1 MLAHKLRA
9 ASSGKALPKF
19 ISSSVNRITATSNTV
34 IAPSGIKDGDL
45 LVAVVFTDTPG
56 QDVTPHTGF
65 NAICSDASLN
75 STVVIA
81 TKTASSESGNYT
93 FTFNSSAKTSV
104 AILVYRNAT
113 TVNTV
118 GVCTKT
124 ASPTG
129 TAGSITPTYAG
140 VLCCAFASMSA
151 STVTTAPSGLTERA
165 LSTGNAPGVGVYDL
179 SGQSAAAT
187 SAYSLVWSG
196 SGSVASVQFQVT
208 NEPSV
213 APEFVASASTQNT
226 SNGFWLVI
234 NKPTGTVENDL
245 MVAIMSGDISTSR
258 TWAAATGWTEVAA
271 YKGGTALRVLY
282 KVATSSEP
290 SSYMF
295 SITSDS
301 TLLAGAI
308 LTYRNAAYDTI
319 AGTFTVNA
327 NPLLLPS
334 ISPSL
339 SQSLLIACGARPA
352 ASITL
357 GTPKSMTAMVTDND
371 ATSPSYIVCDQSVAK
386 GPTGTRSMS
395 TGSTTNVAGIMLAIK
410 PTRSLT

>member
-56 QDVTPHTGF
+56 QAVTPHTGF

-118 GVCTKT
+118 GYVTKT

-129 TAGSITPTYAG
+129 TAASINPTYAG
-140 VLCCAFASMSA
+140 VLCCAFATMSA
-151 STVTTAPSGLTERA
+151 STVTTAPSGLTQLA
-165 LSTGNAPGVGVYDL
+165 LSTGGSPGVGVYDL

-187 SAYSLVWSG
+187 SAYSIVWSG
-196 SGSVASVQFQVT
+196 SASVASVQFQIT
-208 NEPSV
+208 NEPDV
-213 APEFVASASTQNT
+213 TPTFINSANT
-226 SNGFWLVI
+226 SNGNVSPLSI
-234 NKPTGTVENDL
+234 ARPTGTMEGDL
-245 MVAIMSGDISTSR
+245 MVAIMACDANARTWSGDTN
-258 TWAAATGWTEVAA
+258 WTEVADQGA
-271 YKGGTALRVLY
+271 DPDLRIAY
-282 KVATSSEP
+282 KVAGSSLSDPGPYAFTLSGSQKTS
-290 SSYMF
+290 
-295 SITSDS
+295 
-301 TLLAGAI
+301 GVI
-308 LTYRNAAYDTI
+308 LTYRDAAYDAI
-319 AGTFTVNA
+319 AGSFTTGASNLV
-327 NPLLLPS
+327 LPS
-334 ISPSL
+334 ITTTS
-339 SQSLLIACGARPA
+339 SQSILLAVGARS
-352 ASITL
+352 ASGVVIDAIT
-357 GTPKSMTAMVTDND
+357 PMNSVFSDSDNND
-371 ATSPSYIVCDQSVAK
+371 PSYAVFSQTVAN
-386 GPTGTRSMS
+386 GPTGTRTLNVGSG
-395 TGSTTNVAGIMLAIK
+395 TGAAGIMLSIK